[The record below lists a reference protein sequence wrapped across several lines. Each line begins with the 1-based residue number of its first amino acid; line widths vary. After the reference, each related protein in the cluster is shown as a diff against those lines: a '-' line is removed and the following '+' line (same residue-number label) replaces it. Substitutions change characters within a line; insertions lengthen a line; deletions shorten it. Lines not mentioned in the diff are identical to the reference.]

1 MKRPT
6 LRPAWSL
13 SVLTAALTAALAAA
27 LAALLLG
34 ACSPVD
40 AARSEQAA
48 HASAQDWQSVA
59 AAGTL
64 VVGIAVD
71 YPPFEF
77 YDPNFQIDGFDPAVM
92 RAIGQELGL
101 EIQFVDLAFDGLGQA
116 LALGQVDAVI
126 SAFSETPERAASLDF
141 S

>member
-13 SVLTAALTAALAAA
+13 SVLTAALTAA

-71 YPPFEF
+71 YPPF
-77 YDPNFQIDGFDPAVM
+77 
-92 RAIGQELGL
+92 
-101 EIQFVDLAFDGLGQA
+101 
-116 LALGQVDAVI
+116 
-126 SAFSETPERAASLDF
+126 
-141 S
+141 